1 MWVTLGIVLLTYVGL
16 ALGHLPGYRMNRA
29 GIALVGA
36 SFLVLVGR
44 LDLEAAWQALD
55 APTLI
60 FLFGVMVLNAQL
72 SYAGF
77 FDWLMG
83 WVGRYVRS
91 PLGLLVILTFGSGLL
106 SALFLNDTMALV
118 LAPLVVRYV
127 RILGGGMLSPTPYL
141 LALMGAVNIGS
152 LLTPTGNPQNI
163 LIASL
168 SGLSYTVF
176 LKWMWPVVLGGL
188 VVQVGLIYWLYPA
201 IRSVVPLPFGGEG
214 WSARRIHRP
223 LLWKGVLVASALLG
237 AFLGGYPMAEAAFI
251 ASGLLL
257 FSRRLRSSRF
267 FRLVDWELLVLFGG
281 LFVVT
286 AAARQIGLVD
296 RFLPLLKTSFG
307 FMGVGVLL
315 SLLIS
320 NVPAVLLLTAHV
332 QTERDWLLLAGAST
346 LAGNLTLLAS
356 VANLIIVE
364 SARKQGLS
372 ISFWTHFRFGLLLT
386 LISLGLLYWRL
397 A

>member
-1 MWVTLGIVLLTYVGL
+1 MWAAVGIVLLTYIGL
-16 ALGHLPGYRMNRA
+16 ALGRLPGYQMNRA

-36 SFLVLVGR
+36 SLLVLLGP
-44 LDLEAAWQALD
+44 LSLEGAWQALD
-55 APTLI
+55 APTLVFI
-60 FLFGVMVLNAQL
+60 FGIMVLNAQL

-77 FDWLMG
+77 FDLLML
-83 WVGRYVRS
+83 WMGRSVRS
-91 PLGLLVILTFGSGLL
+91 PFGLLVVLTLGSGLL
-106 SALFLNDTMALV
+106 SALFLNDTIALM

-127 RILGGGMLSPTPYL
+127 RSLGGGSLTPTPYL

-168 SGLSYTVF
+168 SGLSYIAF

-188 VVQVGLIYWLYPA
+188 LVQIGLIAWLYPA
-201 IRSVVPLPFGGEG
+201 TRSWARLPFEVGV
-214 WSARRIHRP
+214 WPVRRVYPP
-223 LLWKGVLVASALLG
+223 LLRKGLLVTAGLLV

-257 FSRRLRSSRF
+257 LTRRLRSSRF

-281 LFVVT
+281 LFIVT
-286 AAARQIGLVD
+286 AAVRQVGLS
-296 RFLPLLKTSFG
+296 RFFLPLLETMGG
-307 FMGVGVLL
+307 FLGVSTLL
-315 SLLIS
+315 SVLIS
-320 NVPAVLLLTAHV
+320 NVPAVLLLAEHA
-332 QTERDWLLLAGAST
+332 QGEQGWLLLAGAST

-356 VANLIIVE
+356 VANLIIAE
-364 SARKQGLS
+364 SARKQGVPV
-372 ISFWTHFRFGLLLT
+372 SFWAHFRFGFVLT
-386 LISLGLLYWRL
+386 LVCLGILYARL